1 MSHQLISQTDKVSF
15 CRIFSHKCFAYERQ
29 FAKLLLFCLY
39 FTQEEQRDGC
49 NSNCSSNSKQSLSI
63 KTVRETTF
71 LKEGVDTLALNDINT
86 KMKYTCPVIFNQWQ
100 HEG

>member
-15 CRIFSHKCFAYERQ
+15 CRIFSHKFFAYVRQ

-49 NSNCSSNSKQSLSI
+49 NSNCSTNSTQNLSG
-63 KTVRETTF
+63 KTFKNF
-71 LKEGVDTLALNDINT
+71 LKRGCG
-86 KMKYTCPVIFNQWQ
+86 YT
-100 HEG
+100 GAK